1 MSLPTPLINPPL
13 SFLKAA
19 LPNPCERHGGVPHGE
34 THHEAAVGHVFEY
47 AATQRVTL
55 LEWHRFAVNHYH
67 DERMEEA
74 RRECVRIIQR
84 AKRGEVPRVDVERLY
99 SIAAAL
105 RASEWKSE

>member
-1 MSLPTPLINPPL
+1 MERRMERPITRSLLATFI
-13 SFLKAA
+13 
-19 LPNPCERHGGVPHGE
+19 
-34 THHEAAVGHVFEY
+34 EY

-74 RRECVRIIQR
+74 RRECVRILQR
-84 AKRGEVPRVDVERLY
+84 AKRGEVPKAEVERLY

-105 RASEWKSE
+105 RASEGRK